1 MKNLKL
7 LVIIIFVFLVNV
19 AFANQPIM
27 VSGSMKNTS
36 NEVLRD
42 FKFSFTD
49 QSGKSISSKTDS
61 DGNFSLVLYSGN
73 VYNLEAKGL
82 MANNETVDLTSNT
95 SYSEI
100 TKNYVLTQIM
110 PNLELHTFDMFKHNS
125 GEINFDSNQFKE
137 LWKFIKKNQIKKVK
151 FTVNSG
157 DTYIA
162 KKGRKK
168 KLNKLLDDRKKSL
181 QMALFGINFSDKN
194 YEIET
199 VYIEN
204 TNKKKVQAIESKVTI
219 SEM

>member
-7 LVIIIFVFLVNV
+7 LLFLLFIFIVSN
-19 AFANQPIM
+19 ASANQPIM
-27 VSGSMKNTS
+27 VSGNIKNTS

-61 DGNFSLVLYSGN
+61 EGNFSLVLYSGN
-73 VYNLEAKGL
+73 IYTLEAKGL
-82 MANNETVDLTSNT
+82 MANNEGIDLTSNT
-95 SYSEI
+95 SYTEI
-100 TKNYVLTQIM
+100 TKNYVLTQIK

-125 GEINFDSNQFKE
+125 ATINIDEDIFKE
-137 LWKFIKKNQIKKVK
+137 ILTFIKTHKIKKVK
-151 FTVNSG
+151 FTINSG
-157 DTYIA
+157 DTYLL

-168 KLNKLLDDRKKSL
+168 KLNKLLEDRKKSL
-181 QMALFGINFSDKN
+181 QMALFGINFSEKN

-199 VYIEN
+199 IYSEL
-204 TNKKKVQAIESKVTI
+204 TNKKKIQPIESKVII